1 MIRKKWLI
9 SKFIIS
15 QPGKQKIV
23 IHILPNISKS
33 KGNQK
38 MKFGHLIEYNMRI
51 IFLGKSSKNVVEYY
65 KTLFY
70 KIKIEHISESVV
82 QSFIQFVFIVCQIDG
97 YPKILKLSSDH
108 LLLPHI
114 KLF

>member
-1 MIRKKWLI
+1 
-9 SKFIIS
+9 
-15 QPGKQKIV
+15 
-23 IHILPNISKS
+23 
-33 KGNQK
+33 

-65 KTLFY
+65 ETLFY

-97 YPKILKLSSDH
+97 YPKILKLSCRPLAFTSYKAF
-108 LLLPHI
+108 LKNKEVWL
-114 KLF
+114 